1 VVIFGLY
8 DPKTGS
14 KLGLSGPK
22 WCHKLGCNTL
32 KPKPGSNL
40 GYGPQNGVRNG
51 LFTQKL
57 DLWTAFGYMGFS
69 VYGLFGSGAFGYTGF
84 SVYGLFGSHPNY
96 CPNGLLYVKK
106 TLYVNWPYKRE
117 DGEKRRFEIN
127 WLNPFHRRKSDRT
140 RIHVCA
146 HCTVHREENCK
157 SDLFIWPHPAR
168 IATTTEPFEWW
179 RSFLP
184 H

>member
-32 KPKPGSNL
+32 KPKPRSNL
-40 GYGPQNGVRNG
+40 GYGPQNGVRHG

-57 DLWTAFGYMGFS
+57 DLWTAFGYMGFW

-84 SVYGLFGSHPNY
+84 WVYGLFGSHPKL
-96 CPNGLLYVKK
+96 GQ
-106 TLYVNWPYKRE
+106 KR
-117 DGEKRRFEIN
+117 
-127 WLNPFHRRKSDRT
+127 T
-140 RIHVCA
+140 Q
-146 HCTVHREENCK
+146 
-157 SDLFIWPHPAR
+157 
-168 IATTTEPFEWW
+168 
-179 RSFLP
+179 
-184 H
+184 

>member
-1 VVIFGLY
+1 VFAVVIFGLY

-40 GYGPQNGVRNG
+40 SYGPQNGVRIG

-57 DLWTAFGYMGFS
+57 DLWTAFGYTGFW

-84 SVYGLFGSHPNY
+84 SVVTPNRQQKNKIFFQEKTNAKASCFFGLSAIAGNFQFHGFI
-96 CPNGLLYVKK
+96 LVVVKI
-106 TLYVNWPYKRE
+106 
-117 DGEKRRFEIN
+117 D
-127 WLNPFHRRKSDRT
+127 PF
-140 RIHVCA
+140 
-146 HCTVHREENCK
+146 
-157 SDLFIWPHPAR
+157 
-168 IATTTEPFEWW
+168 
-179 RSFLP
+179 RSFSSSFLTDSGR
-184 H
+184 